1 MKGTRRETLKILGAI
16 GTTCAF
22 PFSANE
28 LYGQHVHGQPV
39 HGQPPGQAI
48 GAALAP
54 PYQPPAGPYQPSF
67 FGPAEW
73 ERVGRLADLIV
84 PPTDTPGAVAAGVPR
99 YIDQVLTMNPE
110 NRGLMRAGLEW
121 IEERARELFSESF
134 AKLSEERQIQILQ
147 PLSDEADRQP
157 DSALPAVPGT
167 QPAADDLSVRFFR
180 TLKNLTADGYYT
192 SRAGLVEELGYKGN
206 TMLAQFPACTVKL

>member
-1 MKGTRRETLKILGAI
+1 MKETRRETLKILGAI

-28 LYGQHVHGQPV
+28 LYGQHLHGQA
-39 HGQPPGQAI
+39 PGQVT
-48 GAALAP
+48 GAALA
-54 PYQPPAGPYQPSF
+54 PAGPYQPAF

-73 ERVGRLADLIV
+73 ERVGKLADLII
-84 PPTDTPGAVAAGVPR
+84 PPTDTPGAVAAGVPQ

-121 IEERARELFSESF
+121 IEERARELFSQSF
-134 AKLSEERQIQILQ
+134 LKLSEERQIQILQ
-147 PLSDEADRQP
+147 ALSDEADRHP
-157 DSALPAVPGT
+157 
-167 QPAADDLSVRFFR
+167 QPAQPHEPAAEDLSVRFFR

-192 SRAGLVEELGYKGN
+192 SRAGLVEELGYRGN
-206 TMLAQFPACTVKL
+206 AMLTQFPACTLKL

>member
-1 MKGTRRETLKILGAI
+1 MKETRRETLKILGAI

-28 LYGQHVHGQPV
+28 LYGQHVHGQAP
-39 HGQPPGQAI
+39 A
-48 GAALAP
+48 AALA
-54 PYQPPAGPYQPSF
+54 PAGPYQPAF

-73 ERVGRLADLIV
+73 ERVGKLADLII
-84 PPTDTPGAVAAGVPR
+84 PPTDTPGAVAAGVPQ

-121 IEERARELFSESF
+121 IEERARELFSQSF
-134 AKLSEERQIQILQ
+134 SKLSEERQIQILQ
-147 PLSDEADRQP
+147 PLSDLADRHP
-157 DSALPAVPGT
+157 
-167 QPAADDLSVRFFR
+167 QPAQPHEPAEEDLSVRFFR

-192 SRAGLVEELGYKGN
+192 SRAGLVEDLGYRGN
-206 TMLAQFPACTVKL
+206 TMLSQFPACTVKL

>member
-1 MKGTRRETLKILGAI
+1 MKETRRETLKILGAI

-28 LYGQHVHGQPV
+28 LYGQHVHGQA
-39 HGQPPGQAI
+39 PGQAI

-54 PYQPPAGPYQPSF
+54 AGPYQPAF

-73 ERVGRLADLIV
+73 ERVGRLADLII
-84 PPTDTPGAVAAGVPR
+84 PATDTPGAVAAGVPQ
-99 YIDQVLTMNPE
+99 YIDQVLTLNPE

-121 IEERARELFSESF
+121 IEERARELFSQSF
-134 AKLSEERQIQILQ
+134 LMLSEERQIRILQ
-147 PLSDEADRQP
+147 PLSDEADRRS
-157 DSALPAVPGT
+157 DAEE
-167 QPAADDLSVRFFR
+167 LSVRFFR

-192 SRAGLVEELGYKGN
+192 SRAGLVEELGYRGN
-206 TMLAQFPACTVKL
+206 AMLAQFPACTIKL

>member
-1 MKGTRRETLKILGAI
+1 MKETRRDTLKILGAI

-28 LYGQHVHGQPV
+28 LYGQHVHGHAP
-39 HGQPPGQAI
+39 
-48 GAALAP
+48 GAALA
-54 PYQPPAGPYQPSF
+54 PAGPYQPSF

-73 ERVGRLADLIV
+73 DRLGRLADLII
-84 PPTDTPGAVAAGVPR
+84 PPTDTPGAVAAGVPQ

-121 IEERARELFSESF
+121 IEERARELFSQSF
-134 AKLSEERQIQILQ
+134 LKLSEERQIRILQ
-147 PLSDEADRQP
+147 PLSDEADRHP
-157 DSALPAVPGT
+157 
-167 QPAADDLSVRFFR
+167 QPAQPHEAASEDLSVRFFR

-192 SRAGLVEELGYKGN
+192 SRAGLVEELGYRGN
-206 TMLAQFPACTVKL
+206 AMLAQFPACTIKE

>member
-1 MKGTRRETLKILGAI
+1 MKETRRETLKILGAI

-28 LYGQHVHGQPV
+28 LYGQHVHSQA
-39 HGQPPGQAI
+39 PGQAT
-48 GAALAP
+48 GAALA
-54 PYQPPAGPYQPSF
+54 PAGPYQPAF

-73 ERVGRLADLIV
+73 ERVGKLADLII
-84 PPTDTPGAVAAGVPR
+84 PPTDTPGAVAAGVPQ
-99 YIDQVLTMNPE
+99 YIDQVLSANPE

-121 IEERARELFSESF
+121 TEERARELFAESF
-134 AKLSEERQIQILQ
+134 VKLAEERQIQILQ
-147 PLSDEADRQP
+147 PLSDEADRHR
-157 DSALPAVPGT
+157 DSAPPTVPGT
-167 QPAADDLSVRFFR
+167 GPAAEELPVRFFR

-206 TMLAQFPACTVKL
+206 AMLTQFPACTVKL

>member
-1 MKGTRRETLKILGAI
+1 MKETRRDTLKILGAI

-28 LYGQHVHGQPV
+28 LYGQHVHGPV
-39 HGQPPGQAI
+39 TGQAPGQAIGQTI

-54 PYQPPAGPYQPSF
+54 AAPYQPAF

-73 ERVGRLADLIV
+73 ERLRKLADLII
-84 PPTDTPGAVAAGVPR
+84 PPTDTPGAVAAGVPQ
-99 YIDQVLTMNPE
+99 YIDHVLTMNPE

-121 IEERARELFSESF
+121 IEERARGLFSESF
-134 AKLSEERQIQILQ
+134 VKLAEERQIRILQ
-147 PLSDEADRQP
+147 PLNDEAERHP
-157 DSALPAVPGT
+157 
-167 QPAADDLSVRFFR
+167 QPAQPHEPAAEDLPVRFFR

-192 SRAGLVEELGYKGN
+192 SHAGLVEELGYKGN
-206 TMLAQFPACTVKL
+206 AMLAQFPACPTKL

>member
-1 MKGTRRETLKILGAI
+1 MKETRRETLKILGAI

-28 LYGQHVHGQPV
+28 LYGQHVHGQA
-39 HGQPPGQAI
+39 PGQAI

-54 PYQPPAGPYQPSF
+54 AGPYQPVF

-73 ERVGRLADLIV
+73 ERVGKLADLII
-84 PPTDTPGAVAAGVPR
+84 PPTDTAGAVAAGVPQ
-99 YIDQVLTMNPE
+99 YIDQVMTANPE

-121 IEERARELFSESF
+121 IEERARELFSENF
-134 AKLSEERQIQILQ
+134 VELSEERQIQILL
-147 PLSDEADRQP
+147 PLSDEADRHPQP
-157 DSALPAVPGT
+157 VQPHE
-167 QPAADDLSVRFFR
+167 PAAEDLPVRFFR

-192 SRAGLVEELGYKGN
+192 SRAGLVEELGYRGN
-206 TMLAQFPACTVKL
+206 AMLAQFPACTIK

>member
-1 MKGTRRETLKILGAI
+1 MKETRRDTLKILGAI

-28 LYGQHVHGQPV
+28 LYGQHVHGQV
-39 HGQPPGQAI
+39 TGQAPGPAI
-48 GAALAP
+48 GVALA
-54 PYQPPAGPYQPSF
+54 PAGPYQPAF

-73 ERVGRLADLIV
+73 ERVGKLADLII
-84 PPTDTPGAVAAGVPR
+84 PPTDTPGAVAAGVPQ

-121 IEERARELFSESF
+121 VEERARGLFSESF
-134 AKLSEERQIQILQ
+134 VKLAEERQIQILQ
-147 PLSDEADRQP
+147 PLSDQAERHPRPAQP
-157 DSALPAVPGT
+157 HEQAAEDLP
-167 QPAADDLSVRFFR
+167 VRFFR

-192 SRAGLVEELGYKGN
+192 SHAGLVEELGYKGN
-206 TMLAQFPACTVKL
+206 AMLAQFPACTVKL